1 MLVRRMQHNEVSTL
15 MVVNSQCELLGMI
28 DATDTI
34 ELIKSDREKQV
45 QGLDGIVQRDV
56 PTTSIETPLRDLLD
70 QFAQTAL
77 PIAVVDE
84 HKRLRGVVIRG
95 SVLAAMAGTG
105 GGVNVDAS

>member
-1 MLVRRMQHNEVSTL
+1 MQHNEVSTL

-28 DATDTI
+28 DATDAI
-34 ELIKSDREKQV
+34 ELIKSDREKQA

-56 PTTSIETPLRDLLD
+56 PTASIETPLRDLLD

-105 GGVNVDAS
+105 VA